1 MINSVTPW
9 TVAHHQTPL
18 SMGFLRQEYWIGFPF
33 PSLEDLPDPGMEPT
47 SPAWQADSL
56 PLSHLGSLHVTDF
69 IAKGVM
75 EPTMPPTG
83 LSGPS
88 LLPHPICPYWIKLGT
103 PTGKFLCLEAASPC
117 LPQIV
122 FVGRLSSPAS

>member
-47 SPAWQADSL
+47 SPAWQENSL
-56 PLSHLGSLHVTDF
+56 PLSHF
-69 IAKGVM
+69 EK
-75 EPTMPPTG
+75 P
-83 LSGPS
+83 
-88 LLPHPICPYWIKLGT
+88 LLVHTVVL
-103 PTGKFLCLEAASPC
+103 FL
-117 LPQIV
+117 V
-122 FVGRLSSPAS
+122 F